1 MSQEKWEDLQRNFL
15 IGNCKHRPAAWH
27 NDPATRARLGLEDN
41 HYDDPIPY
49 DEVVRRLFS
58 WKPLAVPKA
67 NLVPCSKRDAN
78 WFMPQEVNGEMVDV
92 PVRIMVSD
100 REQGIVRSDT
110 NENIATHSSE
120 YRIHDYEEWLLKLQ
134 TKILGTKELSIL
146 GAGIPRNGRQAYVQI
161 ALPEKLSDDQTGQD
175 FMPYILG
182 STSLDGSLP
191 TTFGAGSLLV
201 VCDNTR
207 NLALRQQ
214 QQSGRIY
221 KAKHTSRS
229 LDSDRIND
237 VRSALRIIHKTAE
250 SVVAEMRELASIS
263 VTNRNLIKVM
273 DIIIP
278 IPDEGDA
285 SQRAITIAQNK
296 RDSLMDVYHDVHED
310 TAGMMGNQQ
319 GTALGVVQAV
329 NTWMHY
335 VAATRG
341 SSRFERNIDRMLTGK
356 FDDIDRQTVSA
367 LATVL
372 NKPELVK
379 A

>member
-1 MSQEKWEDLQRNFL
+1 
-15 IGNCKHRPAAWH
+15 
-27 NDPATRARLGLEDN
+27 
-41 HYDDPIPY
+41 
-49 DEVVRRLFS
+49 
-58 WKPLAVPKA
+58 
-67 NLVPCSKRDAN
+67 
-78 WFMPQEVNGEMVDV
+78 
-92 PVRIMVSD
+92 
-100 REQGIVRSDT
+100 
-110 NENIATHSSE
+110 
-120 YRIHDYEEWLLKLQ
+120 
-134 TKILGTKELSIL
+134 
-146 GAGIPRNGRQAYVQI
+146 
-161 ALPEKLSDDQTGQD
+161 
-175 FMPYILG
+175 
-182 STSLDGSLP
+182 
-191 TTFGAGSLLV
+191 
-201 VCDNTR
+201 
-207 NLALRQQ
+207 
-214 QQSGRIY
+214 
-221 KAKHTSRS
+221 
-229 LDSDRIND
+229 
-237 VRSALRIIHKTAE
+237 
-250 SVVAEMRELASIS
+250 MRELASIS